1 MLPEE
6 RDEPPCSLYGTG
18 NLMTS
23 RDISMCMKLNHRPQ
37 MRWGLGIICGICL
50 FLMIS
55 GVSALP
61 QEERVPTIISIALD
75 PAHPQIGQ
83 PFYITGTLI
92 SSTGEP
98 LGNKWI
104 TLESTAAGATPGKFQ
119 YLKVTRTER
128 DGSYMFFRP
137 AASPPEDLQ
146 VRFKGLY
153 PYAASVS
160 DVVTAKK

>member
-1 MLPEE
+1 
-6 RDEPPCSLYGTG
+6 
-18 NLMTS
+18 
-23 RDISMCMKLNHRPQ
+23 MKSNSASQ
-37 MRWGLGIICGICL
+37 ITWGLGVFFGIYL
-50 FLMIS
+50 LLIFAG
-55 GVSALP
+55 GVSAAP

>member
-1 MLPEE
+1 
-6 RDEPPCSLYGTG
+6 
-18 NLMTS
+18 
-23 RDISMCMKLNHRPQ
+23 MCMKSNRVSQ
-37 MRWGLGIICGICL
+37 ITWGIGLFLGISL
-50 FLMIS
+50 LLMMAG
-55 GVSALP
+55 GVSAAP
-61 QEERVPTIISIALD
+61 QEERIPTMISIALD
-75 PAHPQIGQ
+75 PANPQLGQ
-83 PFYITGTLI
+83 PFFITGTLI

-128 DGSYMFFRP
+128 DGSYSFFRP

-160 DVVTAKK
+160 EIVTAKK

>member
-1 MLPEE
+1 MGRITCFLLILCAIGALAGSIACAAPGQQD
-6 RDEPPCSLYGTG
+6 RIPSL
-18 NLMTS
+18 
-23 RDISMCMKLNHRPQ
+23 
-37 MRWGLGIICGICL
+37 
-50 FLMIS
+50 
-55 GVSALP
+55 
-61 QEERVPTIISIALD
+61 ISIALD
-75 PAHPQIGQ
+75 PAVPQPGQ
-83 PFYITGTLI
+83 GFYITGTLI

-104 TLESTAAGATPGKFQ
+104 VLESTAAGATPGKFQ
-119 YLKVTRTER
+119 YLTVTRTER
-128 DGSYMFFRP
+128 DGSYVFHRP